1 MAYKMKGFS
10 GFKNSPLKQETIKR
24 GRKRHLRNLERNKSG
39 RNATVKMGT
48 DILNQE
54 GIPRKEGPYHAW
66 PTITFKGDEPP
77 RDQSFDEALDK
88 GEVYEFKS
96 KRRAEK
102 FAAGSW
108 KKGKDR
114 KDAMRD
120 YRKKKRAIKRNFSKV
135 RPLYFDMD

>member
-48 DILNQE
+48 DILNRE
-54 GIPRKEGPYHAW
+54 GIPREKGPYHAW
-66 PTITFKGDEPP
+66 PTITFKGDEPA

-114 KDAMRD
+114 KEAMRD